1 MNKKGLTYLVKFVYQ
16 LLVKVFVFI
25 LGLQEMV
32 DVFWYLVLVKRV
44 LDPGDPRMAPD
55 IFKSVSFDRKWL
67 QQIID

>member
-16 LLVKVFVFI
+16 LLVKVFVFV
-25 LGLQEMV
+25 LGLQEMI

-44 LDPGDPRMAPD
+44 LDPSDPRMAPD
-55 IFKSVSFDRKWL
+55 IFESVSFDWKWL